1 LYLVA
6 ETFTATRLCAIAYI
20 FPETQSKGKQVMAAS
35 RNRQQ
40 FWWNIHLVIFF
51 IFLGIIAGGLLPIS
65 VGLGKTLA
73 VAWLGLLIMHTLTF
87 YYGREAVKD
96 KPKRQVRLSDD
107 GELIEVGDIDTVLS
121 DDLAALTQADVH
133 AHDQMR

>member
-1 LYLVA
+1 
-6 ETFTATRLCAIAYI
+6 
-20 FPETQSKGKQVMAAS
+20 MAAS

-51 IFLGIIAGGLLPIS
+51 IFVGIIAGDLLPIS
-65 VGLGKTLA
+65 LGLSKTIA
-73 VAWLGLLIMHTLTF
+73 IVWLGLLIMHTLTF

-107 GELIEVGDIDTVLS
+107 GELVEVGDSDTSLS
-121 DDLAALTQADVH
+121 EDLAALTQADIH
-133 AHDQMR
+133 THDQMR